1 MVHLGKWNTLRNQIF
16 LGFVLVMCI
25 ILTLVGIF
33 MFDRVSIMLQNNV
46 EKHIQQTAIQAS
58 GQLSALLKQIDML
71 TSQVATDAAI
81 QSLLAEEVKGKKISF
96 NMRQKLQQ
104 EVRKYEA
111 YATGIRSMELYTT
124 DHRSLV
130 PLLDIDLT
138 NRVFAKWIQEANEAK
153 GKLVWLGLD
162 PLDSNTIIA
171 MRQVRLMDDSFTHG
185 GYVFVRIE
193 KSYFSLSDRTT
204 TIGMDTQ
211 EQMGLFDAAGGMIFS
226 TFDHVMNSDQV
237 LHHLGDNIEIDGEQF
252 ILIKRESAETGWPLV
267 ILTPVSYTTEGIS
280 VLRTG
285 IIVSG
290 LAGGILFLVLSF
302 ALSTMITRP
311 ILNLIKAMRGARFG
325 NLKYNDS
332 SPTTVELQELNYTYN
347 QLVDHLNE
355 LIEVVYQKEII
366 QSRTELKALQ
376 AQINPHF
383 LFNTLE
389 AFYWALDEKGEE
401 ELAQIVI
408 AMSDLFRYVIN
419 KTEDDAWV
427 TIGEEL
433 DHAARYLKIMK
444 MRMLDRLSWTIDMD
458 EDYRDVPL
466 PKLLVQPLVEN
477 AILHGVEQRHEQGM
491 VQVVVQPSSRAD
503 YILIM
508 ISDNGPGMSQAMID
522 SIYFALREGYVS
534 SPKGNGVGIV
544 NVERR
549 LRLYYG
555 DNTEGLSILS
565 EEGQG
570 TTISFEIPK
579 TLYAEKGTKS

>member
-1 MVHLGKWNTLRNQIF
+1 MVQLGKWNTLRNQIF

-25 ILTLVGIF
+25 ILTLVGTF
-33 MFDRVSIMLQNNV
+33 MFDRVSILLQNNV
-46 EKHIQQTAIQAS
+46 EKHIQQTAVQAS

-81 QSLLAEEVKGKKISF
+81 QSLLAKEVKGERISF

-138 NRVFAKWIQEANEAK
+138 NRVFDKWIQEANLAQ

-162 PLDSNTIIA
+162 PLDSNTVIA

-185 GYVFVRIE
+185 GYVFIRIE
-193 KSYFSLSDRTT
+193 KSYFALSDRTT
-204 TIGMDTQ
+204 TSGMDTQ
-211 EQMGLFDAAGGMIFS
+211 EKMGLFDKAGGTIFS
-226 TFDHVMNSDQV
+226 TLDHGMKSNQM
-237 LHHLGDNIEIDGEQF
+237 LEHNGDNIEIAGEQF
-252 ILIKRESAETGWPLV
+252 ILIKRHSVETGWPLV

-311 ILNLIKAMRGARFG
+311 ILNLIKVMRGARFG

-419 KTEDDAWV
+419 KTEDDVWV

-444 MRMLDRLSWTIDMD
+444 MRMLDRLSWTIDIN
-458 EDYRDVPL
+458 EEYRDVPL

-477 AILHGVEQRHEQGM
+477 AILHGVEQRYEQGM
-491 VQVVVQPSSRAD
+491 VQIEVKSSSRQG
-503 YILIM
+503 YILIT
-508 ISDNGPGMSQAMID
+508 ISDNGPGMSSAMLD
-522 SIYFALREGYVS
+522 SIHFALREGYVS

-555 DNTEGLSILS
+555 DKTEGLIIHS
-565 EEGQG
+565 EEEQG
-570 TTISFEIPK
+570 TTISFEIPM
-579 TLYAEKGTKS
+579 T

>member
-1 MVHLGKWNTLRNQIF
+1 
-16 LGFVLVMCI
+16 
-25 ILTLVGIF
+25 
-33 MFDRVSIMLQNNV
+33 MFDRVSIMLKNNV

-81 QSLLAEEVKGKKISF
+81 QSLLGKEVNGERISF

-138 NRVFAKWIQEANEAK
+138 NRVFDKWIEKVNQAQ

-162 PLDSNTIIA
+162 PQDSNTVIA
-171 MRQVRLMDDSFTHG
+171 MRQVRLMDNSYSHG

-193 KSYFSLSDRTT
+193 KAYFALSDRTT
-204 TIGMDTQ
+204 TSGMDTQ
-211 EQMGLFDAAGGMIFS
+211 EKMGLFDEGGGTIFS
-226 TFDHVMNSDQV
+226 TFDHDMEPAQV
-237 LHHLGDNIEIDGEQF
+237 LQHLGENIEIAEEQF
-252 ILIKRESAETGWPLV
+252 ILIKRVSTETGWPLV
-267 ILTPVSYTTEGIS
+267 ILTPVSYTTEGIL

-285 IIVSG
+285 IIISG
-290 LAGGILFLVLSF
+290 LAGGILFLILSF

-311 ILNLIKAMRGARFG
+311 ILNLIKVMRGARFG

-389 AFYWALDEKGEE
+389 AFYWALDEKEEE

-408 AMSDLFRYVIN
+408 AMSELFRYVIN
-419 KTEDDAWV
+419 KTEEDAWV

-433 DHAARYLKIMK
+433 DHAGRYLKIMK
-444 MRMLDRLSWTIDMD
+444 MRMLERLSWSIDMD
-458 EDYRDVPL
+458 EDYRNVPL

-491 VQVVVQPSSRAD
+491 VQIIVQSSPRTG
-503 YILIM
+503 YILIT
-508 ISDNGPGMSQAMID
+508 ISDNGPGMSSAMLD

-555 DNTEGLSILS
+555 DKTEGLTIHS

-570 TTISFEIPK
+570 TTISFEIPR
-579 TLYAEKGTKS
+579 TLYAGKGTKS

>member
-1 MVHLGKWNTLRNQIF
+1 MHLGKWNTLRNQIF

-46 EKHIQQTAIQAS
+46 EKHIQQTAVQAS
-58 GQLSALLKQIDML
+58 GQLSALLKQIDIL

-81 QSLLAEEVKGKKISF
+81 QSLLGKEVKGERISF

-111 YATGIRSMELYTT
+111 YATGIRSMELYTI

-138 NRVFAKWIQEANEAK
+138 NRVFDKWIQEANQAQ

-162 PLDSNTIIA
+162 PLDSDTVIA
-171 MRQVRLMDDSFTHG
+171 MRQVRLMDNSFSHG
-185 GYVFVRIE
+185 GYVFIRIE
-193 KSYFSLSDRTT
+193 KGYFALSDRTT
-204 TIGMDTQ
+204 TSGMDTQ
-211 EQMGLFDAAGGMIFS
+211 EKMGLFDEGGGTIFS
-226 TFDHVMNSDQV
+226 TLDQAIKPEQV
-237 LHHLGDNIEIDGEQF
+237 LHHVGENIEINEEQF
-252 ILIKRESAETGWPLV
+252 ILIKRQSVETGWPLV

-311 ILNLIKAMRGARFG
+311 ILNLIKVMRGARFG

-389 AFYWALDEKGEE
+389 AFYWALDEKGEG

-419 KTEDDAWV
+419 KTEEDVWV

-444 MRMLDRLSWTIDMD
+444 MRMLERLSWTIDID
-458 EDYRDVPL
+458 ENYRHVPL

-491 VQVVVQPSSRAD
+491 VQVVVQPSSRTG
-503 YILIM
+503 YILIT
-508 ISDNGPGMSQAMID
+508 ISDNGPGMSQAMIE
-522 SIYFALREGYVS
+522 SIYFALREGYVN

-565 EEGQG
+565 EEGKG

-579 TLYAEKGTKS
+579 TLYAEKGTES